1 MRNPLFL
8 SWISFEQKNAKC
20 VFDLWRET
28 HPNSFIDVIKL
39 DSMPD
44 CKVHLLQAL
53 LNFSEE

>member
-53 LNFSEE
+53 PNFS